1 MGMWSCM
8 QFLPTL
14 HDMKS
19 FTHLDT
25 WTMNAACL
33 CVLHEGNYADEI
45 TGRLITELASCLI

>member
-1 MGMWSCM
+1 M